1 MKKYKRHELQ
11 DSYPEAYASAL
22 FWSRLLEAT
31 GEQSELTEC
40 QSLKILQAYCDSIP
54 FFEDNEMKRRQMIR
68 CFNSYLTYPV
78 SEEIIA
84 EVESAGRKF
93 YEKEKP
99 STERLMEVVAQSTG
113 FELGILKQY
122 TVNYLIGALSL
133 TDEREKLEAL
143 FTRMGFEPLYK
154 D

>member
-1 MKKYKRHELQ
+1 
-11 DSYPEAYASAL
+11 
-22 FWSRLLEAT
+22 
-31 GEQSELTEC
+31 
-40 QSLKILQAYCDSIP
+40 
-54 FFEDNEMKRRQMIR
+54 
-68 CFNSYLTYPV
+68 
-78 SEEIIA
+78 
-84 EVESAGRKF
+84 
-93 YEKEKP
+93 
-99 STERLMEVVAQSTG
+99 MEVVAQSTG